1 MANPV
6 GMLRS
11 IDLDDQLGFP
21 AEEVSDE
28 KAEPDL
34 GSELEAVQAT
44 VPQPAPEQLLCRSHF
59 TVELADSSQG
69 FGAVDLSHGRA
80 PPPPLPSAI
89 GPPPPPARGGG
100 KGPLVALFR
109 ASPALLS
116 SNAAPGALL
125 C

>member
-59 TVELADSSQG
+59 TAELADSSQG
-69 FGAVDLSHGRA
+69 FGAVDLSHVRA
-80 PPPPLPSAI
+80 P
-89 GPPPPPARGGG
+89 
-100 KGPLVALFR
+100 R
-109 ASPALLS
+109 ASIPADLS
-116 SNAAPGALL
+116 SHLALPERGL
-125 C
+125 QYLFPATFS

>member
-80 PPPPLPSAI
+80 LTLPLPSAM
-89 GPPPPPARGGG
+89 GPSLSLNGRGV
-100 KGPLVALFR
+100 KAHVVAMSG
-109 ASPALLS
+109 ASSAFIPTTL
-116 SNAAPGALL
+116 
-125 C
+125 

>member
-80 PPPPLPSAI
+80 PPPPMPSAM
-89 GPPPPPARGGG
+89 GPPLPLHRRGGRAH
-100 KGPLVALFR
+100 VRALSVR
-109 ASPALLS
+109 S
-116 SNAAPGALL
+116 
-125 C
+125 